1 MRYPVSQFAE
11 QQHKVKDA
19 ILQSHHIDKRVG
31 RRDGKVDSCH
41 SSRLANPLERSSIN
55 KETSYC
61 ADRCGRPGITIN
73 INTTAIIVTI
83 IITTTATILTII
95 ITIIIRAGTM
105 LGSTDPTRSQ
115 LQTLT
120 RWPGTA
126 WSSTIPTSIAITIKH
141 NNYYCYFCQIQLLLL
156 FLSNRTTINYQ
167 VLNNYYVNPI
177 CTPSRSALLTGKHPI
192 HTGINPAPFVSFCLS
207 FSFLIGNLCLPIT
220 LSGFVFLMIL
230 KRRSFVF
237 VCMTK
242 VEQICH
248 VLNMPQRQCK
258 STSNGHQLLCP
269 LAASSIY
276 IPNPVFSTIQFGTI
290 SLIR

>member
-61 ADRCGRPGITIN
+61 ADCCRRPGITIK
-73 INTTAIIVTI
+73 IV
-83 IITTTATILTII
+83 LTII

-141 NNYYCYFCQIQLLLL
+141 NNYYCYFCQIQLVLL
-156 FLSNRTTINYQ
+156 FLSNRTT
-167 VLNNYYVNPI
+167 
-177 CTPSRSALLTGKHPI
+177 
-192 HTGINPAPFVSFCLS
+192 
-207 FSFLIGNLCLPIT
+207 
-220 LSGFVFLMIL
+220 
-230 KRRSFVF
+230 
-237 VCMTK
+237 
-242 VEQICH
+242 
-248 VLNMPQRQCK
+248 
-258 STSNGHQLLCP
+258 
-269 LAASSIY
+269 
-276 IPNPVFSTIQFGTI
+276 
-290 SLIR
+290 

>member
-1 MRYPVSQFAE
+1 MNITLLLKKCGVSVRYPVSQFAE
-11 QQHKVKDA
+11 QQHKVKYA
-19 ILQSHHIDKRVG
+19 ILQSHHIDNRVG
-31 RRDGKVDSCH
+31 RGDGKVDSCH
-41 SSRLANPLERSSIN
+41 SSRLGNPLERSSIS

-61 ADRCGRPGITIN
+61 ADCCRRPGITIK
-73 INTTAIIVTI
+73 IV
-83 IITTTATILTII
+83 LTII

-290 SLIR
+290 SLIQ